1 MRLSARGTHSPNFTS
16 ETRSRTR
23 VSREP
28 DGHRQRKSPGWNGL
42 DQRHSS
48 CLWFQML
55 GVEAHSLLP
64 NDQYDRGNLSCQG
77 QSCHLWPHTLGKQSC
92 VELLKGTRL
101 ARSHDGRTLKQILQ
115 IVIAVSV
122 EAPDQH
128 LFLGS
133 LQVPSTQR

>member
-1 MRLSARGTHSPNFTS
+1 
-16 ETRSRTR
+16 
-23 VSREP
+23 
-28 DGHRQRKSPGWNGL
+28 
-42 DQRHSS
+42 
-48 CLWFQML
+48 ML